1 MSLPL
6 NLQSLLAQSGPKA
19 TPLNQ
24 VIPSVASAPPKSAP
38 ESAGKPIE
46 LTTDIVSINDR
57 DVDSSARAVI
67 ADITK
72 YNAAFKFRS
81 GRSIAC
87 SRLSA
92 PRLHFLCVLFPS
104 DVQHCCA
111 GILLTQY
118 VMARCVLSAMTSAAT
133 AGCSLRI
140 SLAAISPTCAGPA
153 PARLSS
159 LLLMVASPSF

>member
-1 MSLPL
+1 MQSSRSHPRGAVHASIPLRSLFLESMMQRWLEQSCSVIMSLPL

-38 ESAGKPIE
+38 ASAGKPIE
-46 LTTDIVSINDR
+46 PTADIVSINDR

-72 YNAAFKFRS
+72 YNAAFKFRT

-92 PRLHFLCVLFPS
+92 PRLPFICVLFPS
-104 DVQHCCA
+104 NVQHCCA

-118 VMARCVLSAMTSAAT
+118 VMARCVL
-133 AGCSLRI
+133 
-140 SLAAISPTCAGPA
+140 
-153 PARLSS
+153 
-159 LLLMVASPSF
+159 